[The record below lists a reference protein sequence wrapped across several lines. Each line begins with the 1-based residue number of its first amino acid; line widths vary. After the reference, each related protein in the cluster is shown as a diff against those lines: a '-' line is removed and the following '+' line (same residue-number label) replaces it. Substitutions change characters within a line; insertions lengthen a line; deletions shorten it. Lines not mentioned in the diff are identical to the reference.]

1 MNNLINMKFN
11 QPKTTKKSVQSA
23 SKSYLVLAIV
33 VGFFMSISTGT
44 VMAAKEAADVNV
56 SEKSM
61 KILKLTE
68 SAIGSLESDPES
80 ALSNVEAAL
89 QKIKL
94 IESSYT
100 KNTSTELSQR
110 KSAGLSA
117 SHTHYFPRLEVN
129 DIRDNSKLPTLSK
142 KIESDVLYKGN
153 LQSEE
158 AWFDYTFAKASLVT
172 VREAIHAG
180 HSVEAMSNLKRVFEA
195 IYLSPEFNVS
205 ETIS

>member
-1 MNNLINMKFN
+1 MNNLVNTKIK
-11 QPKTTKKSVQSA
+11 QPRAANKSVQSA

-33 VGFFMSISTGT
+33 VGFFMSISTGS
-44 VMAAKEAADVNV
+44 VMAAKDSSDVNV
-56 SEKSM
+56 TEKSM

-68 SAIGSLESDPES
+68 SAIGSLESDPDS